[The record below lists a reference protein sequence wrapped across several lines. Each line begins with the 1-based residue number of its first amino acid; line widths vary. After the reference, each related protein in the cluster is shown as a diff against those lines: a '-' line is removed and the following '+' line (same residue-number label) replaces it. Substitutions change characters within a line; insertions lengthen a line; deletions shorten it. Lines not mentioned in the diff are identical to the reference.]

1 MENTTFSEPNY
12 GNYYTAVQLMLP
24 MDISKKINENDPVV
38 SFAEAMKGMNLRSYV
53 KKEVHRGNQGYDP
66 YMMLNIM
73 LFAEMEGKHSDLRE
87 IEKLCKTDIR
97 YMWLSNEQTPSHM
110 AFQRFEQRYLKK
122 SIKGIFFE
130 ISAHIAD
137 LMGVDKSIQYLSLI
151 HI

>member
-1 MENTTFSEPNY
+1 MEITTFTEPNY
-12 GNYYTAVQLMLP
+12 GNYYTAIQLMLP

-38 SFAEAMKGMNLRSYV
+38 SFAEAMKGMNLRYNV

-97 YMWLSNEQTPSHM
+97 YIWLSNEQTP
-110 AFQRFEQRYLKK
+110 
-122 SIKGIFFE
+122 
-130 ISAHIAD
+130 
-137 LMGVDKSIQYLSLI
+137 
-151 HI
+151 

>member
-1 MENTTFSEPNY
+1 MEITTFTEPNY
-12 GNYYTAVQLMLP
+12 GNYYTAIQLMLP

-97 YMWLSNEQTPSHM
+97 YIWLSNEQTPSHM
-110 AFQRFEQRYLKK
+110 AFQRFEQKYTVFTQLMK
-122 SIKGIFFE
+122 SKN
-130 ISAHIAD
+130 
-137 LMGVDKSIQYLSLI
+137 
-151 HI
+151 